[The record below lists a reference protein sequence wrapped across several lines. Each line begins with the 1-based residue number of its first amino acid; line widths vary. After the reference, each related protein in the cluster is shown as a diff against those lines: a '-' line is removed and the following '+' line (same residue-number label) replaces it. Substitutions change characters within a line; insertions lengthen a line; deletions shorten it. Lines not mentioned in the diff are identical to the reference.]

1 METGSGPEPIHVDDN
16 AVPYRRV
23 VEISPDIIW
32 INRDNRIVFMNEA
45 GLRLFGAASAEQILG
60 REVYELFHPD
70 SHALVRSRIAK
81 LLSAP
86 NQRVPF
92 VDERIVRLDGE
103 IRDVEATA
111 ASFVDAGGIA
121 ILSMLRDVTE
131 RKRGESALVESHRE
145 LRALAAAL
153 ESIREEERKRLSR
166 DLHDE
171 LGQLLSALALDV
183 ELLKRTLGAHD
194 KELLSHAEEMGRL
207 VSTTVAAVRRI
218 AKDLRPP
225 MLDTMGLVPAL
236 EAMAAEMSERYG
248 PRCFLRAECDDLDL
262 SDDIA
267 TQVFRMVQEALANVV
282 KHAQARTARI
292 SLSRSEC
299 GVVVRVEDDGRGMPP
314 ADQRRPGGCGLIGMR
329 ERAFTLGGKFA
340 VRSEPGAGT
349 TVEFVLPLA
358 PVREDGAGAGDGY
371 SLEGG
376 NR

>member
-1 METGSGPEPIHVDDN
+1 MDDR

-236 EAMAAEMSERYG
+236 EAMAAEMSERHG
-248 PRCFLRAECDDLDL
+248 ARCFLRADCEDLDL
-262 SDDIA
+262 SDDVA

-282 KHAQARTARI
+282 KHAHARTARI

-314 ADQRRPGGCGLIGMR
+314 ADQRLPGGCGLIGMR
-329 ERAFTLGGKFA
+329 ERAFTLGGKFS

-358 PVREDGAGAGDGY
+358 PG
-371 SLEGG
+371 
-376 NR
+376 